1 MPILFNI
8 IIAALAESIAS
19 FSGAALAI
27 LNYDKVKRYTHYII
41 SFAVGALLGVS
52 FFELI
57 PEALANNPA
66 EEIMPIILV
75 SIILFFAL
83 EQLLFWHHCHHEEHR
98 DHQPEHKAYG
108 QLILWGDFLHN
119 FIDGII
125 IALAFM
131 ASPTLGLMAT
141 IAIIFHEIPQEIADF
156 GILIHSGFTKKQA
169 FLFNF
174 LVSLSTLAGA
184 LLTYLLGNLWV
195 PLMPYALALVAGNF
209 IYLAAVDLMPELHES
224 TSLKHNI
231 LQLAFIILGVILVT
245 LPGQLFGHG

>member
-131 ASPTLGLMAT
+131 AGNTLGITAT
-141 IAIIFHEIPQEIADF
+141 IAVLLHEVPQELADF
-156 GILIHSGFTKKQA
+156 C
-169 FLFNF
+169 
-174 LVSLSTLAGA
+174 V
-184 LLTYLLGNLWV
+184 
-195 PLMPYALALVAGNF
+195 LM
-209 IYLAAVDLMPELHES
+209 
-224 TSLKHNI
+224 
-231 LQLAFIILGVILVT
+231 
-245 LPGQLFGHG
+245 